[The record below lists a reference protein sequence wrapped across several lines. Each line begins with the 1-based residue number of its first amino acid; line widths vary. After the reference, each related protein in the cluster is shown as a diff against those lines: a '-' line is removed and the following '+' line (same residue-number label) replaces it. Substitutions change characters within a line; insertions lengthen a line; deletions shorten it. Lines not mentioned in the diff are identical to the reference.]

1 MSDPDGGDG
10 QRYRLHGVE
19 RALDALELLAAAGQ
33 DGLTLT
39 ELAQKI
45 AVSKSSAFALLQTL
59 MARGFV
65 ADSGTR
71 LSRRYRL
78 GMALA
83 KLGDAAESQS
93 PLISLAV
100 PVMQSVTDATGLT
113 TRLVTPDGPLYITT
127 ARENFTPMTCAPS
140 PGRRHHR
147 LHARRNR
154 AAAIL
159 VRCLTWPRSC
169 TGTARGATR
178 KRPTSSGCTR
188 SWRRRRTRTG
198 VTSRCTS
205 PRPR

>member
-100 PVMQSVTDATGLT
+100 PALADRRALVIT
-113 TRLVTPDGPLYITT
+113 TPGEISLVADLSILYITT
-127 ARENFTPMTCAPS
+127 ARENLTPMTCAPS
-140 PGRRHHR
+140 RRS
-147 LHARRNR
+147 A
-154 AAAIL
+154 
-159 VRCLTWPRSC
+159 
-169 TGTARGATR
+169 
-178 KRPTSSGCTR
+178 TSS
-188 SWRRRRTRTG
+188 
-198 VTSRCTS
+198 
-205 PRPR
+205 PARPA